1 MTGQLTDT
9 ILMVPPTDFAFN
21 EETAA
26 NNEFQNRIEAPA
38 EALRRTVRAEFD
50 AAVGLLRGAGVNVL
64 VLEKPAGLP
73 ELPDAVF
80 PNNWFATE
88 ADGSAYIFKMASRNR
103 QAETL
108 QWPALE
114 GLLAQAGRQPLQL
127 IRMDDAAAP
136 VLEGTGSLI
145 LDRVGRVAYAAL
157 SERTDAASLA
167 QWAQAAGYAEVVSF
181 GTRSRNGK
189 PFYHTNVMLAIAEG
203 FAAVC
208 LECIADPAERAHVR
222 AKLAERHEVI
232 ELTARQ
238 TEESFC
244 ANILQVRG
252 AAGPVTVMSQTAYEG
267 FTPAQR
273 AAMEAYGPLLPLPI
287 PTIERVGGGSA
298 RCMMAEVFLPARA

>member
-1 MTGQLTDT
+1 MPGQLTDT

-26 NNEFQNRIEAPA
+26 NNEFQNRIEAPTD
-38 EALRRTVRAEFD
+38 ALRRTVRAEFD
-50 AAVGLLRGAGVNVL
+50 QAVALLRGAGVSVL

-114 GLLAQAGRQPLQL
+114 ALLADQGRTPLQVVRL
-127 IRMDDAAAP
+127 DDAAAP

-157 SERTDAASLA
+157 SERTEAAALQTWA
-167 QWAQAAGYAEVVSF
+167 AQAGYNEVVTF
-181 GTRSRNGK
+181 QTRSRNGK

-208 LECIADPAERAHVR
+208 LECIPDEADRAHVR
-222 AKLAERHEVI
+222 AKLANRHTVI
-232 ELTARQ
+232 ELTAQQ
-238 TEESFC
+238 TEEAFC

-252 AAGPVTVMSQTAYEG
+252 SQGPVTVMSQTAYEG

-273 AAMEAYGPLLPLPI
+273 TAMEAFGPLLPLPI
-287 PTIERVGGGSA
+287 PTIEKVGGGSA
-298 RCMMAEVFLPARA
+298 RCMMAEVFLPASA